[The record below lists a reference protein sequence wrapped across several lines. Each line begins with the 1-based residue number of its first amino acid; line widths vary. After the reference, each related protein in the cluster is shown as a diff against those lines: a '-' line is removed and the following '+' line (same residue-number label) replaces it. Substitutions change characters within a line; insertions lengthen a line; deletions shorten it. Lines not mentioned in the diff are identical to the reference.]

1 MPSRDEDYDYFCDSC
16 DQGLY
21 DGEAHHADD
30 HTYCDGCYESEDRS
44 PIRNYGHKPHPNFML
59 DDGSRSLYQVAH
71 PSGQNGRLILAMG
84 IEQEVEFVNH
94 RLSGSLEDNASKV
107 LDDINTNG
115 EIVYLKEDGSISYGF
130 EIVSHPGTLGFF
142 MNHFN
147 WNGIESLS
155 KRGFESW
162 NQRSCGLHI
171 HMSRRAFKDDK
182 HLFKFLV
189 FIYKNPNQLIQFAG
203 RNSSYAK
210 FDVDTFLNGL
220 DSWGERLSVRGSS
233 FMKMAKNETINN
245 ERYCAVNLRNI
256 ETVELR
262 FFRPSLRANTVKAAL
277 QFCDAAFNYT
287 ESVNTKEV
295 MSEKALSFEKFHQWV
310 KEQKDKYQ
318 ILDNRIAER
327 VKVIKPVIATD
338 LEEITF

>member
-1 MPSRDEDYDYFCDSC
+1 MPTRDEDYDYYCDNC
-16 DQGLY
+16 DVGLY
-21 DGEAHHADD
+21 DDDAHQTDD
-30 HTYCDGCYESEDRS
+30 HTFCSGCFEEQVGVIHS
-44 PIRNYGHKPHPNFML
+44 YGHKPHPNFML
-59 DDGSRSLYQVAH
+59 DDGSRSLYQVVH
-71 PSGQNGRLILAMG
+71 PSGQSGRVILAMG
-84 IEQEVEFVNH
+84 IEQEVEYVNS
-94 RLSGSLEDNASKV
+94 RLGNMNDHASTLV
-107 LDDINTNG
+107 SDINTNG
-115 EIVYLKEDGSISYGF
+115 EVIYLKEDGSISYGF

-147 WNGIESLS
+147 WSGIESLS
-155 KRGFESW
+155 KKGFESW

-182 HLFKFLV
+182 HLFKFPV

-295 MSEKALSFEKFHQWV
+295 MSEKALSFQKFHEWV

-318 ILDNRIAER
+318 ILDNRITER
-327 VKVIKPVIATD
+327 VKPVKPVFATE

>member
-1 MPSRDEDYDYFCDSC
+1 VFC
-16 DQGLY
+16 
-21 DGEAHHADD
+21 A
-30 HTYCDGCYESEDRS
+30 GCFEEQRGVIY
-44 PIRNYGHKPHPNFML
+44 NYGHKPQANFML
-59 DDGSRSLYQVAH
+59 DDGSRSLYQIMH
-71 PSGQNGRLILAMG
+71 PSGQSGRVILAMG
-84 IEQEVEFVNH
+84 IEQEVEYVNH
-94 RLSGSLEDNASKV
+94 RFGGLEQHASN
-107 LDDINTNG
+107 LISDINKNG

-147 WNGIESLS
+147 WSGIESLS
-155 KRGFESW
+155 KKGFESW

-189 FIYKNPNQLIQFAG
+189 FIYKNPNELIQFAG

-295 MSEKALSFEKFHQWV
+295 MSEKALSFQKFHEWV

-318 ILDNRIAER
+318 ILDNRITER
-327 VKVIKPVIATD
+327 VKPIKPVFATD